1 MNATFDSECVRP
13 LQRLVVALCIA
24 FALGACSRELS
35 AQSTRGAAAA
45 ATAAAPAAA
54 PEAAAPDGA
63 ASAPEAAAP
72 RAAAPEAAAPTAG
85 APAAAVTQSAAAT
98 EPLVRSLPDFSVLV
112 DRYGPAVV
120 NVEVVEKAQGGNVQG
135 LSPNDP
141 FYDFFRRFGIPAPE
155 QGQHEHQ
162 PPVKGAGSGF
172 IVNSDGYILTN
183 THVVANADEVTVRL
197 TDRREFPAKVIG
209 ADERTDVAVIKINGA
224 NLPIVKLGDP
234 SRIRPGQWVLA
245 IGSPFGFENSA
256 TAGIISA
263 TSRSVPGENYVPF
276 IQTDVPVNPGNSG
289 GPLFNMAGEVIGIN
303 SQIFS
308 RTGGFMGVSF
318 AIPIDVARNVE
329 EQLIRSG
336 RVVRGRIGVTIQDVN
351 AQLAESFGL
360 DRPHGAL
367 VSSVEKDGPAAR
379 AGIVAGDVIL
389 AVGGRPIER
398 FGELS
403 STIAGMKP
411 GSDATLALWRNR
423 KEQNVSVKVAELK
436 EQQQVAAFHPGK
448 SQEHGG
454 DRASALGLTVRPLE
468 AREKEQ
474 AGTQGSLVVEEV
486 SGPAQ
491 AAEVEPG
498 DIILG
503 INGKRVH
510 TVQELQD
517 AARTAGKNVALL
529 IQREEAQIFV
539 PLRLP

>member
-1 MNATFDSECVRP
+1 MKAMPDPNLTPP
-13 LQRLVVALCIA
+13 LQRLLALACLGL
-24 FALGACSRELS
+24 ALAACARDTS
-35 AQSTRGAAAA
+35 AQAAAA
-45 ATAAAPAAA
+45 AREAAPAEAHVV
-54 PEAAAPDGA
+54 AAA
-63 ASAPEAAAP
+63 E
-72 RAAAPEAAAPTAG
+72 T
-85 APAAAVTQSAAAT
+85 PAAAG
-98 EPLVRSLPDFSVLV
+98 EPLVRGLPDFSTLV

-120 NVEVVEKAQGGNVQG
+120 NVEVLEKAQSGSGIPG

-141 FYDFFRRFGIPAPE
+141 FYDFFKRFGVPGPD
-155 QGQHEHQ
+155 QGERRRA

-183 THVVANADEVTVRL
+183 THVVANAQEVTVRL
-197 TDRREFPAKVIG
+197 TDRREFAAKVIG
-209 ADERTDVAVIKINGA
+209 ADERTDVAVIKINA
-224 NLPIVKLGDP
+224 SNLPIVKLGDP
-234 SRIRPGQWVLA
+234 TRLKPGQWVLA

-263 TSRSVPGENYVPF
+263 TARSVPGENFVPF
-276 IQTDVPVNPGNSG
+276 IQTDVAVNPGNSG
-289 GPLFNMAGEVIGIN
+289 GPLFNLQGEVIGIN

-329 EQLIRSG
+329 EQLIKTG

-367 VSSVEKDGPAAR
+367 VSSVEKDGPAAQ

-389 AVGGRPIER
+389 GVAGHAIER
-398 FGELS
+398 YGELS
-403 STIAGMKP
+403 GTIAAMKP
-411 GSDATLALWRNR
+411 GAEANLNVWRNG
-423 KEQNVSVKVAELK
+423 KQQTVMVKVAELK
-436 EQQQVAAFHPGK
+436 EQPPALAARGRGAPDEHK
-448 SQEHGG
+448 S

-474 AGTQGSLVVEEV
+474 AGTTGSLVVEQV

-491 AAEVEPG
+491 EAEVEPG

-503 INGKRVH
+503 VNGKRVH

-517 AARTAGKNVALL
+517 AARGGGKSVALL
-529 IQREEAQIFV
+529 IQREDAQIFV

>member
-1 MNATFDSECVRP
+1 MNAKFDPNLTAP
-13 LQRLVVALCIA
+13 LKRLIAVSCIGLV
-24 FALGACSRELS
+24 LGACSRDLS
-35 AQSTRGAAAA
+35 AQSTH
-45 ATAAAPAAA
+45 AAAPV
-54 PEAAAPDGA
+54 
-63 ASAPEAAAP
+63 
-72 RAAAPEAAAPTAG
+72 
-85 APAAAVTQSAAAT
+85 AAAVGASAVAAEAAPGPAT
-98 EPLVRSLPDFSVLV
+98 TAPEPMVRALPDFSQLV

-120 NVEVVEKAQGGNVQG
+120 NVEVMEKPRPGGIQG

-155 QGQHEHQ
+155 QGQRGERQ
-162 PPVKGAGSGF
+162 PRVKGAGSGF

-183 THVVANADEVTVRL
+183 THVVANAEEVTVRL

-209 ADERTDVAVIKINGA
+209 ADERTDVAVIKINA
-224 NLPIVKLGDP
+224 SNLPIVKLGDP
-234 SRIRPGQWVLA
+234 TRIKPGQWVLA

-276 IQTDVPVNPGNSG
+276 IQTDVAVNPGNSG

-329 EQLIRSG
+329 EQLIKTG
-336 RVVRGRIGVTIQDVN
+336 RVVRGRIGVAIQDVN

-360 DRPHGAL
+360 DRPRGAL
-367 VSSVEKDGPAAR
+367 VSSVEKDGPAAS
-379 AGIVAGDVIL
+379 AGIAPGDVIL
-389 AVGGRPIER
+389 AVGARPIEHY
-398 FGELS
+398 GELS
-403 STIAGMKP
+403 GMIAAMKP
-411 GSDATLALWRNR
+411 GADAVMTVWRNG
-423 KEQNVSVKVAELK
+423 KQQNLTVKVAELK
-436 EQQQVAAFHPGK
+436 EQQQTMANRGK
-448 SQEHGG
+448 PQEHGS
-454 DRASALGLTVRPLE
+454 DQASALGLTVRPLE
-468 AREKEQ
+468 PREKEQ
-474 AGTQGSLVVEEV
+474 AATQGSLLVEQV

-510 TVQELQD
+510 SVKELQE

-529 IQREEAQIFV
+529 IQREDAQIFV

>member
-1 MNATFDSECVRP
+1 MNPTFASNLVPP
-13 LQRLVVALCIA
+13 LRRALAVVGIAAALA
-24 FALGACSRELS
+24 ACSRELS
-35 AQSTRGAAAA
+35 AQSAHAAAAAA
-45 ATAAAPAAA
+45 ATTRTAAASVAADPPAAVVAAAPAVE
-54 PEAAAPDGA
+54 PTTV
-63 ASAPEAAAP
+63 
-72 RAAAPEAAAPTAG
+72 RA
-85 APAAAVTQSAAAT
+85 
-98 EPLVRSLPDFSVLV
+98 LPDFTQLV

-120 NVEVVEKAQGGNVQG
+120 NVEVVQKARAGSSTPG

-141 FYDFFRRFGIPAPE
+141 FYDFFHRFGIPGPE
-155 QGQHEHQ
+155 QQRGTP
-162 PPVKGAGSGF
+162 PPVRQAGSGF

-183 THVVANADEVTVRL
+183 SHVVSNADEVTVRL

-209 ADERTDVAVIKINGA
+209 VDERTDVAVLKISAN

-234 SRIRPGQWVLA
+234 SRIKPGQWVLA

-263 TSRSVPGENYVPF
+263 TARSVPGENYVPF
-276 IQTDVPVNPGNSG
+276 IQTDVAVNPGNSG

-329 EQLIRSG
+329 EQLIKTG

-367 VSSVEKDGPAAR
+367 VSSVEKDGPAAH

-389 AVGGRPIER
+389 GVSGHAIER
-398 FGELS
+398 YGELS
-403 STIAGMKP
+403 GAIAAMKP
-411 GSDATLALWRNR
+411 GTDANLAVWRNG
-423 KEQNVSVKVAELK
+423 KQQTILVKVAELK
-436 EQQQVAAFHPGK
+436 EQQQAVAFRGK
-448 SQEHGG
+448 PQERGG
-454 DRASALGLTVRPLE
+454 DQAGALGLTVRALE
-468 AREKEQ
+468 PREKEQ

-486 SGPAQ
+486 TGPAQ

-510 TVQELQD
+510 TVKELQE

-529 IQREEAQIFV
+529 IQREDAQIFV

>member
-1 MNATFDSECVRP
+1 MHTPLDSPCVP
-13 LQRLVVALCIA
+13 ALQRLTAVLCVAVALA
-24 FALGACSRELS
+24 ACSRELS
-35 AQSTRGAAAA
+35 AQSTAAASAGAVA
-45 ATAAAPAAA
+45 ATPAAA
-54 PEAAAPDGA
+54 QSGAAP
-63 ASAPEAAAP
+63 SSP
-72 RAAAPEAAAPTAG
+72 
-85 APAAAVTQSAAAT
+85 T
-98 EPLVRSLPDFSVLV
+98 EPIVHSLPDFSGLV

-120 NVEVVEKAQGGNVQG
+120 NVEVVEKAQAGGGVQG

-155 QGQHEHQ
+155 QGQRDHQ

-172 IVNSDGYILTN
+172 IINSDGYILTN
-183 THVVANADEVTVRL
+183 THVVANAEEVTVRL

-209 ADERTDVAVIKINGA
+209 ADERTDVAVIKINGT

-234 SRIRPGQWVLA
+234 ARIKPGQWVLA

-329 EQLIRSG
+329 EQLIKTG
-336 RVVRGRIGVTIQDVN
+336 HVVRGRIGVTIQDVN

-360 DRPHGAL
+360 DRPRGAL
-367 VSSVEKDGPAAR
+367 VSSVEKDGPAAH

-403 STIAGMKP
+403 SSIAAMKP
-411 GSDATLALWRNR
+411 GSDASLALWRNG
-423 KEQNVSVKVAELK
+423 KEQTVSVKVAELK
-436 EQQQVAAFHPGK
+436 EQPQNASYRSGK
-448 SQEHGG
+448 PQEEGASS
-454 DRASALGLTVRPLE
+454 ASALGLTVRPLD
-468 AREKEQ
+468 AREKQQ
-474 AGTQGSLVVEEV
+474 ANTQGSLVVEEV
-486 SGPAQ
+486 TGPAQ

-503 INGKRVH
+503 VNGKRVH
-510 TVQELQD
+510 SVQELQE
-517 AARTAGKNVALL
+517 AARAAGKNVALL
-529 IQREEAQIFV
+529 IQREDAQIFV

>member
-1 MNATFDSECVRP
+1 MNDILP
-13 LQRLVVALCIA
+13 LPRLVAVCGLAVALA
-24 FALGACSRELS
+24 ACSRELS
-35 AQSTRGAAAA
+35 AQSAAA
-45 ATAAAPAAA
+45 ATTAVAAVAAPAAAAAPAAQPA
-54 PEAAAPDGA
+54 GESPA
-63 ASAPEAAAP
+63 
-72 RAAAPEAAAPTAG
+72 RA
-85 APAAAVTQSAAAT
+85 V
-98 EPLVRSLPDFSVLV
+98 LPDFSQLV

-120 NVEVVEKAQGGNVQG
+120 NVEVVEKAPLGGGGIQG

-141 FYDFFRRFGIPAPE
+141 FYDFFRRFGVPGPE
-155 QGQHEHQ
+155 QGERPRQ

-183 THVVANADEVTVRL
+183 THVVANAEEVTVRL

-209 ADERTDVAVIKINGA
+209 ADERTDVAVIKINA
-224 NLPIVKLGDP
+224 SNLPIVKLGDP
-234 SRIRPGQWVLA
+234 SRIKPGQWVLA

-263 TSRSVPGENYVPF
+263 VSRSVPGENYVPF
-276 IQTDVPVNPGNSG
+276 IQTDVAVNPGNSG

-329 EQLIRSG
+329 EQLIKTG

-360 DRPHGAL
+360 DRPRGAL
-367 VSSVEKDGPAAR
+367 VSSVEKDGPAAH
-379 AGIVAGDVIL
+379 AGVAAGDVIL

-398 FGELS
+398 YGELS
-403 STIAGMKP
+403 GAIAAMKP
-411 GSDATLALWRNR
+411 GSDAQLAVWRNGR
-423 KEQNVSVKVAELK
+423 EQSITVRVAELK
-436 EQQQVAAFHPGK
+436 EQQRTAAARGGK
-448 SQEHGG
+448 PREHSGS
-454 DRASALGLTVRPLE
+454 DKASELGLTVRPLE
-468 AREKEQ
+468 PREKQQ
-474 AGTQGSLVVEEV
+474 AATQGSLLVEEV

-491 AAEVEPG
+491 AAEIQPG

-510 TVQELQD
+510 TVKELQD
-517 AARTAGKNVALL
+517 AARSAGKNVALL
-529 IQREEAQIFV
+529 IQREDAQIFV

>member
-1 MNATFDSECVRP
+1 MKIRCESREPRGARAP
-13 LQRLVVALCIA
+13 GRLVAACAIVLALA
-24 FALGACSRELS
+24 GCSRGLS
-35 AQSTRGAAAA
+35 AQSGHD
-45 ATAAAPAAA
+45 AAAPAAGGVSADAAAVAVAAAQPA
-54 PEAAAPDGA
+54 PAPPAAAPSTDA
-63 ASAPEAAAP
+63 VA
-72 RAAAPEAAAPTAG
+72 RA
-85 APAAAVTQSAAAT
+85 
-98 EPLVRSLPDFSVLV
+98 LPDFSALV
-112 DRYGPAVV
+112 ERYGPAVV
-120 NVEVVEKAQGGNVQG
+120 NVEVVEKAQASGAIPG

-141 FYDFFRRFGIPAPE
+141 FYDFFRRFGIPTPDQGPQGRQAP
-155 QGQHEHQ
+155 
-162 PPVKGAGSGF
+162 VRGAGSGF

-209 ADERTDVAVIKINGA
+209 ADERTDVAVIKINGT

-234 SRIRPGQWVLA
+234 SRLKPGQWVLA

-263 TSRSVPGENYVPF
+263 TARAVPGENYVPF

-289 GPLFNMAGEVIGIN
+289 GPLFNLAGEVIGIN

-329 EQLIRSG
+329 EQLIKTG

-360 DRPHGAL
+360 DRPRGAL

-379 AGIVAGDVIL
+379 AGVAPGDVIL
-389 AVGGRPIER
+389 AVDGRQIER

-403 STIAGMKP
+403 SAIAGMRP
-411 GSDATLALWRNR
+411 GTDANLALWRNG
-423 KEQNVSVKVAELK
+423 KQQTLNVKVAELK
-436 EQQQVAAFHPGK
+436 EQQQSVAYRGGK
-448 SQEHGG
+448 PKQPASGQ
-454 DRASALGLTVRPLE
+454 ASALGLTVRPLE
-468 AREKEQ
+468 PREKEQ
-474 AGTQGSLVVEEV
+474 ANTQGSLLVEEV
-486 SGPAQ
+486 TGPAQ
-491 AAEVEPG
+491 AAEIQPG

-510 TVQELQD
+510 SVKELED
-517 AARTAGKNVALL
+517 AAHAAGKNVALL

>member
-1 MNATFDSECVRP
+1 MNVKFDPDCVVP
-13 LQRLVVALCIA
+13 LRRVVAVCGL
-24 FALGACSRELS
+24 ALALAACSRDLS
-35 AQSTRGAAAA
+35 AQSAGGAAS
-45 ATAAAPAAA
+45 ATVAAAAPAAA
-54 PEAAAPDGA
+54 QSAVPPVATAPAGSAAPG
-63 ASAPEAAAP
+63 
-72 RAAAPEAAAPTAG
+72 
-85 APAAAVTQSAAAT
+85 
-98 EPLVRSLPDFSVLV
+98 EPLVRGLPDFSQLV

-120 NVEVVEKAQGGNVQG
+120 NVEVIEKSQAGGGIQG

-141 FYDFFRRFGIPAPE
+141 FYDFFRRFGIPSPD
-155 QGQHEHQ
+155 QGQREHQ

-172 IVNSDGYILTN
+172 IINSDGYILTN
-183 THVVANADEVTVRL
+183 THVVQNAEEVTVRL

-209 ADERTDVAVIKINGA
+209 ADERTDVAVIKINGT

-234 SRIRPGQWVLA
+234 ARIRPGQWVLA

-329 EQLIRSG
+329 EQLIKTG
-336 RVVRGRIGVTIQDVN
+336 HVVRGRIGVTIQDVN

-360 DRPHGAL
+360 DRPRGAL
-367 VSSVEKDGPAAR
+367 VSSVEKDGPAAH
-379 AGIVAGDVIL
+379 AGINAGDVIL
-389 AVGGRPIER
+389 AVGGHPIER

-403 STIAGMKP
+403 SAIAAMKP
-411 GSDATLALWRNR
+411 GAEAQLALWRNG
-423 KEQNVSVKVAELK
+423 KEQSVVVKVAELK
-436 EQQQVAAFHPGK
+436 EQQETVAYRGGK
-448 SQEHGG
+448 PREHAG
-454 DRASALGLTVRPLE
+454 DSASALGLTVRPLE
-468 AREKEQ
+468 PREKEQ
-474 AGTQGSLVVEEV
+474 AGTTGSLLVEEV

-491 AAEVEPG
+491 AAEIEPG

-510 TVQELQD
+510 TVKDLQD
-517 AARTAGKNVALL
+517 AARAAGKNVALL
-529 IQREEAQIFV
+529 IQREDAQIFV

>member
-1 MNATFDSECVRP
+1 MKIRCEFREPRWARASG
-13 LQRLVVALCIA
+13 RLAAACAIVLALA
-24 FALGACSRELS
+24 GCSRGFS
-35 AQSTRGAAAA
+35 APSAHD
-45 ATAAAPAAA
+45 AAAPAAA
-54 PEAAAPDGA
+54 A
-63 ASAPEAAAP
+63 ASADAALAVAAAQP
-72 RAAAPEAAAPTAG
+72 LPTPG
-85 APAAAVTQSAAAT
+85 PDTV
-98 EPLVRSLPDFSVLV
+98 VKVLPDFSALV
-112 DRYGPAVV
+112 ERYGPAVV
-120 NVEVVEKAQGGNVQG
+120 NVEVVEKAQAGGGIPG

-141 FYDFFRRFGIPAPE
+141 FYDFFRRFGIPTPDQGPQGRQAP
-155 QGQHEHQ
+155 
-162 PPVKGAGSGF
+162 VRGAGSGF

-209 ADERTDVAVIKINGA
+209 ADERTDVAVIKINGT

-234 SRIRPGQWVLA
+234 SRLKPGQWVLA

-263 TSRSVPGENYVPF
+263 TARAVPGENYVPF

-289 GPLFNMAGEVIGIN
+289 GPLFNLAGEVIGIN

-329 EQLIRSG
+329 EQLIKTG

-360 DRPHGAL
+360 DRPRGAL

-379 AGIVAGDVIL
+379 AGVAPGDVIL
-389 AVGGRPIER
+389 AVDGRQIER

-403 STIAGMKP
+403 SAIAGMRP
-411 GSDATLALWRNR
+411 GTDANLALWRNG
-423 KEQNVSVKVAELK
+423 KQQTLNVKVAELK
-436 EQQQVAAFHPGK
+436 EQQQSVAYRGGK
-448 SQEHGG
+448 PKQPASGQ
-454 DRASALGLTVRPLE
+454 ASALGLTVRPLE
-468 AREKEQ
+468 PREKEQ
-474 AGTQGSLVVEEV
+474 ANTQGSLLVEEV
-486 SGPAQ
+486 TGPAQ
-491 AAEVEPG
+491 AAEIQPG

-510 TVQELQD
+510 SVKELED
-517 AARTAGKNVALL
+517 AAHAAGKNVALL